1 MGISPNFCHCATHL
15 FPLGTRL
22 RFHKGPNVEWQE
34 AEDVMESDEDSDDEG
49 ETQSN
54 PMKVIMY
61 T

>member
-1 MGISPNFCHCATHL
+1 MLPHL

-34 AEDVMESDEDSDDEG
+34 AEDVMESDEDSEDEG

-54 PMKVIMY
+54 PMKVIVY

>member
-1 MGISPNFCHCATHL
+1 MWLSYQTIRL
-15 FPLGTRL
+15 FPPGTRL

-34 AEDVMESDEDSDDEG
+34 AEDVIESDEDSDDEG

-54 PMKVIMY
+54 PMKVLMH